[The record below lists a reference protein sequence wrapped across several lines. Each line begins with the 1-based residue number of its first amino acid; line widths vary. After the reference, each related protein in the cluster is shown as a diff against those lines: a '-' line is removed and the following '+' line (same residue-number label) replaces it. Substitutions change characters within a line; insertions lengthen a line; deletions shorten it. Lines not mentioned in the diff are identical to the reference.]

1 MITITV
7 KLGAFLRNKVQGH
20 NQGELQL
27 ALPGGSL
34 VSDAIAALGLT
45 LKDVRLALLN
55 HCTLSQD
62 EVLNDGDRLSLFPPQ
77 LAYNMYVAICFANR
91 IPQDKP
97 SADSPEAP

>member
-7 KLGAFLRNKVQGH
+7 KLGAFLRNQVPGH

-27 ALPGGSL
+27 TLPAGSL
-34 VSDAIAALGLT
+34 VSQAIAALGLT
-45 LKDVRLALLN
+45 LQDVRLALLN

-91 IPQDKP
+91 ITPNRP
-97 SADSPEAP
+97 SSDPPDVP